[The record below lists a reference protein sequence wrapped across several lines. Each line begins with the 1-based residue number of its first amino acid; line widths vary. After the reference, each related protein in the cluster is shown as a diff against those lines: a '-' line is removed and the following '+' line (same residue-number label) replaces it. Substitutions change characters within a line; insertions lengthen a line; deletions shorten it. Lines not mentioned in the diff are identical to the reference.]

1 MRHNIVINR
10 AVNLSEKYFNMTRY
24 QICETV
30 LESNLLFPELL
41 TAKSEKAEFSFQLF
55 QPGNFAPTQL
65 DWLHHRKYPDGEI
78 WLSIGQLAS
87 GYLLRFPTIADF
99 RITAESKKIFCYAAL
114 NSAPETIRHLF
125 LDLVIPLLFNQLGR
139 VVLHAGA
146 VLLPQ
151 GAIAFM
157 GATGWGKSTL
167 TASFVAQG
175 LPLLTDDCL
184 LLSEHGENIFGVPS
198 YPSLRLWS
206 DNLSGLFEQTPTL
219 AEVSHGS
226 EKKRVIFNN
235 SNLAFHTAPTILRR
249 IYVLNSTEEAAPL
262 QKTLIAP
269 ISPQL
274 AFIEL
279 VKHTFQIGLSDRER
293 LKKEFDF
300 LNRIASLNLVY
311 SIRYPR
317 ELSFLPSVRKAIL
330 ANLKQ

>member
-1 MRHNIVINR
+1 MH
-10 AVNLSEKYFNMTRY
+10 Y

-41 TAKSEKAEFSFQLF
+41 PTKTEKAEFSFQVF
-55 QPGNFAPTQL
+55 QVNIFTPTIP
-65 DWLHHRKYPDGEI
+65 DWLQHRRYPDGEI
-78 WLSIGQLAS
+78 WLSFGKLTS
-87 GYLLRFPTIADF
+87 GYLLRFPNIADF
-99 RITAESKKIFCYAAL
+99 RITNEGRKIFCYAIL
-114 NSAPETIRHLF
+114 NTPPETIRHLF
-125 LDLVIPLLFNQLGR
+125 LDIVIPLLFNQLGR
-139 VVLHAGA
+139 VVMHAGA
-146 VLLPQ
+146 VVLPA

-175 LPLLTDDCL
+175 FPLLTDDCL
-184 LLSEHGENIFGVPS
+184 LLSEQDKKVFGLPS
-198 YPSLRLWS
+198 YPSLRLWG
-206 DNLSGLFEQTPTL
+206 DNLSGLFEQIPTL

-226 EKKRVIFNN
+226 EKKRVIFND

-262 QKTLIAP
+262 QTVLIAP

-279 VKHTFQIGLSDRER
+279 VKHTFQIDLSDRER
-293 LKKEFDF
+293 LKKGFDF

-311 SIRYPR
+311 SLKYPR
-317 ELSFLPSVRKAIL
+317 ELSFLPSVRKAIF
-330 ANLKQ
+330 ANLKD